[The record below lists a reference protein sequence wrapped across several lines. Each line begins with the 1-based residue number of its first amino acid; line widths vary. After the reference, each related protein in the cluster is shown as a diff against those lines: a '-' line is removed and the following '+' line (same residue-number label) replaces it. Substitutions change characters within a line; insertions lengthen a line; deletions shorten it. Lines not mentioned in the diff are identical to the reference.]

1 MCLAAEIPLIESGTH
16 GYEGQAE
23 LIIKGLTKC
32 YECEPKEKPKTFPS
46 CTIRNTPSEP
56 IHCIVWSK
64 NLFKLV
70 FYYIPVRR
78 VSFVNNQVMLIFS
91 QLFGEEDQLGEDS
104 VSPDTE
110 DPEVAGLYSNY

>member
-1 MCLAAEIPLIESGTH
+1 MFDFSSDLGVSWFKQFALVINALDNVAARVHVNRMCLAAEIPLLESGTH

-32 YECEPKEKPKTFPS
+32 YECEPKEKPRTFPS

-64 NLFKLV
+64 NLFK
-70 FYYIPVRR
+70 
-78 VSFVNNQVMLIFS
+78 
-91 QLFGEEDQLGEDS
+91 
-104 VSPDTE
+104 
-110 DPEVAGLYSNY
+110 